1 MVHSGTLRVFSW
13 SVREMFRSPAYGA
26 VMRALV
32 QRVTQAR
39 VTVAGEPVGE
49 IGTGLLVLIGV
60 THDDTPAVAS
70 RLAEKVGNLR
80 VFDDADGIM
89 NRTLLDVG
97 GSALVVSQ
105 FTLYG
110 DARKGRRPSFIAAA
124 PPELAER
131 LYESFASRV
140 AGQGVGVAMGR
151 FRAHMLVSLVNDGPV
166 TLWIDTEE
174 NGR

>member
-1 MVHSGTLRVFSW
+1 
-13 SVREMFRSPAYGA
+13 
-26 VMRALV
+26 MRACI
-32 QRVTQAR
+32 QRVSEAH
-39 VTVAGEPVGE
+39 VTVDGEVIGRIDRGLVVLLGVGANDGE
-49 IGTGLLVLIGV
+49 AEVEW
-60 THDDTPAVAS
+60 
-70 RLAEKVGNLR
+70 LAEKIIGLR
-80 VFDDADGIM
+80 IFEDDEGKM
-89 NRTLLDVG
+89 NRSLAEVG
-97 GSALVVSQ
+97 GAMLVVSQ